1 MHTPYKTTRLPD
13 TKHYTYLD
21 VQGRPVVTIKNVG
34 ELTEKHIQDFQL
46 EFVLPRY
53 VCIVQTDSL
62 GHRRGY
68 EILSFRKE
76 FNCEIASVGA

>member
-1 MHTPYKTTRLPD
+1 MHTPYKTSRLPD

-46 EFVLPRY
+46 EFDLPRY
-53 VCIVQTDSL
+53 VDFIYL
-62 GHRRGY
+62 RINNG
-68 EILSFRKE
+68 FP
-76 FNCEIASVGA
+76 

>member
-21 VQGRPVVTIKNVG
+21 VQGRPVVTIKNIG

-46 EFVLPRY
+46 EFVLPRCVY
-53 VCIVQTDSL
+53 LT
-62 GHRRGY
+62 
-68 EILSFRKE
+68 
-76 FNCEIASVGA
+76 N

>member
-46 EFVLPRY
+46 EFVLPR
-53 VCIVQTDSL
+53 CACTNGQIRSRKRFRGTSLRIVK
-62 GHRRGY
+62 
-68 EILSFRKE
+68 FP
-76 FNCEIASVGA
+76 

>member
-53 VCIVQTDSL
+53 VEGSAKRWSPGCM
-62 GHRRGY
+62 
-68 EILSFRKE
+68 
-76 FNCEIASVGA
+76 IAAGIARQKW

>member
-1 MHTPYKTTRLPD
+1 MHTPYKTSRLPD

-21 VQGRPVVTIKNVG
+21 VQGRPVVTIRNVG

-53 VCIVQTDSL
+53 EDC
-62 GHRRGY
+62 
-68 EILSFRKE
+68 
-76 FNCEIASVGA
+76 N

>member
-1 MHTPYKTTRLPD
+1 MHTPYKTSRLPD

-46 EFVLPRY
+46 EFDLPRY
-53 VCIVQTDSL
+53 VDFIYLRINNGFPSIIYHWGGIIPLIPLAWV
-62 GHRRGY
+62 
-68 EILSFRKE
+68 
-76 FNCEIASVGA
+76 